1 MNKYELDQA
10 AKQLEDSVSPYQ
22 LARRV
27 VEAEEREAALTA
39 HVKHMEGALWR
50 LSTYPSACDEGDYRN
65 AQNLIGLSSEKIL
78 HMRDLINRAEALEE
92 AYKQTNDAA
101 AQDYLHDEAAALRQ
115 QVEAINDQP

>member
-39 HVKHMEGALWR
+39 HVK
-50 LSTYPSACDEGDYRN
+50 
-65 AQNLIGLSSEKIL
+65 
-78 HMRDLINRAEALEE
+78 
-92 AYKQTNDAA
+92 
-101 AQDYLHDEAAALRQ
+101 
-115 QVEAINDQP
+115 